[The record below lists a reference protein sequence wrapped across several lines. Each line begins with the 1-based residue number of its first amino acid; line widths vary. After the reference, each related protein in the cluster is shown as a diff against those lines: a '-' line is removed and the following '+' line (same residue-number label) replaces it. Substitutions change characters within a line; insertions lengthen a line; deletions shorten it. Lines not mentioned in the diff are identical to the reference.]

1 MVETNDIFENI
12 IKNTADG
19 IVLAKDNIILFANQA
34 AADIYGSGD
43 PKEMVGSNIFDYVD
57 ESEHGRIK
65 ELKKNP
71 LDSEQFKTPFYIKG
85 YYTTGEQG
93 IFEITSKGIPFMEGE
108 VSLNTIRDVTKRIK
122 WEDRINALHH
132 STASLGGATSQ
143 DAMIVIVLNALKE
156 ILGMDYASVGF
167 VENEYLV
174 FKRQLGVS
182 TVDRLPLSGE
192 GLTIKA
198 IKNATTQIVGDL
210 RVDDDYISSRPEGV
224 PESLSE
230 LDVPIIVDGRAIAVI
245 NIEKQEIN
253 AFTDEETQMV
263 EILADHFANSL
274 DRLMQD
280 RAMRTLREAHL
291 MEMVG
296 GIDKI
301 CEQVQ
306 GDLKGPIQSIR
317 NASFVLRHNPDLSSE
332 VVDNIDNSIE
342 MIMNTLEEMKEIT
355 NPTEPVKTL
364 TDIYGTIRAAIELS
378 RIPEHIKLV
387 TEMEGGF
394 LALYL
399 DQEKIKRAFYNILR
413 NSIEAIPEEGVITVR
428 LDSTDGFVDVTIT
441 DTGSGIP
448 YEIKEQL
455 FQPFFSTKASSL
467 GLGLSFCKL
476 AIESNGGSID
486 IDSVVDE
493 GTKVTIK
500 LPK

>member
-1 MVETNDIFENI
+1 MAGGNGVYERIV
-12 IKNTADG
+12 KNTSDG
-19 IVLAKDNIILFANQA
+19 VILAKDRIIVFANQA

-43 PKEMVGSNIFDYVD
+43 PDEMLGSNILDYIANSHHGRVD
-57 ESEHGRIK
+57 ELEQI
-65 ELKKNP
+65 P
-71 LDSEQFKTPFYIKG
+71 FDSGWFKTPFQIDGVHK
-85 YYTTGEQG
+85 TGKLAVYEVSASG
-93 IFEITSKGIPFMEGE
+93 VPYEGE
-108 VSLNTIRDVTKRIK
+108 EVTLLLLRDITTRVKR
-122 WEDRINALHH
+122 ESRISALHN

-143 DAMIVIVLNALKE
+143 EAMIAIVLNSLKE
-156 ILGMDYASVGF
+156 ILGMNYASVGF
-167 VENEYLV
+167 VEADFLV

-182 TVDRLPLSGE
+182 TVKKLPLMGG
-192 GLTIKA
+192 GLTVKA
-198 IKNATTQIVGDL
+198 INHAATQVINDL

-230 LDVPIIVDGRAIAVI
+230 LDVPIIVDGKAIAVI

-253 AFTDEETQMV
+253 AFTEEEVQLV
-263 EILADHFANSL
+263 EILADHFASSL

-280 RAMRTLREAHL
+280 QAMRSLREAHL
-291 MEMVG
+291 MDLVG

-306 GDLKGPIQSIR
+306 SDLKGPIQSIR

-342 MIMNTLEEMKEIT
+342 TIMNTLEEMKEIT

-364 TDIYGTIRAAIELS
+364 TDVYGIIRAAIELS
-378 RIPEHIKLV
+378 RIPDNIELI

-399 DQEKIKRAFYNILR
+399 DQEKIKRTFYNIIR
-413 NSIEAIPEEGVITVR
+413 NSIEAMPEGGTVAVK
-428 LDSTDGFVDVTIT
+428 LDSTEGFVEISIT
-441 DTGSGIP
+441 DTGEGIP
-448 YEIKEQL
+448 EEIRGQL
-455 FQPFFSTKASSL
+455 FQPFFSTKTNSL

-486 IDSVVDE
+486 IDSVVGK
-493 GTKVTIK
+493 GTTVTVT
-500 LPK
+500 LPR